1 MQFLGIDL
9 QEWGALLGILATF
22 IALFRRLVVRPLTRF
37 ISDTVKDYIEPLTKA
52 ITDNTNSLNL
62 AKVEHKQLGKRLDVV
77 EDQVKDHG
85 ERIKNVEERLK

>member
-1 MQFLGIDL
+1 MLGI
-9 QEWGALLGILATF
+9 IATA
-22 IALFRRLVVRPLTRF
+22 IALIRRFVVRPLTKF

-77 EDQVKDHG
+77 EGTVRDHG

>member
-1 MQFLGIDL
+1 MRFLGFDV
-9 QEWGALLGILATF
+9 QEWSGLISIITGVVFVLRRF
-22 IALFRRLVVRPLTRF
+22 IVRPLTKF
-37 ISDTVKDYIEPLTKA
+37 IGDTVKDYIEPLTKA

-85 ERIKNVEERLK
+85 ERITKLEGNTK